1 MKKIA
6 LVNCYF
12 GEFPWYFPFF
22 IKSCAT
28 NPTIDF
34 LIFSDR
40 LYTESLPDNVKII
53 PFNLDKFN
61 ALATEKLG
69 FEVSIEKAYKL
80 CDFKPAY
87 GLLFS
92 EYLQQYDFWGI
103 TDIDVIYGRIR
114 EFMTDEILDTYDII
128 CVRHDFITACCML
141 FKNNDYVNT
150 LFKKSKDYQMV
161 FTSTKNFAFDETNFE
176 QIEIVDRYDI
186 FNIDCEIESMQ
197 HVILKE
203 EENRNLKSHFDLLIC
218 DGNPGELKWENGLLS
233 FRNKL
238 EILLFHM
245 QYYKKNIFTN
255 KILTWDEIPDSFYID
270 RYNYRKNNSL
280 LTRFTV
286 FYTNYLTSP
295 VWHIKK
301 RIGVFLSFYLFKN
314 KLKHLEEG
322 EYIYYL
328 SKEKVIIRKD
338 HDGSTYIKFKNDEE
352 QLLYHMAINK
362 NYFFA
367 KELHYIFKLEIVTNN
382 ILKAFTVISP
392 NGTGRV
398 YTKSE

>member
-6 LVNCYF
+6 LINCYF

-22 IKSCAT
+22 MKSCAT
-28 NPTIDF
+28 NPTVDF
-34 LIFSDR
+34 LIFSDTI
-40 LYTESLPDNVKII
+40 YKESLPDNVKII
-53 PFNLDKFN
+53 PFNLDNFN
-61 ALATEKLG
+61 VLATEKLG
-69 FEVSIEKAYKL
+69 FEVSLKKAYKL

-92 EYLQQYDFWGI
+92 EHLLYYDFWGI

-114 EFMTDEILDTYDII
+114 EFMTNEMLDTYDII
-128 CVRHDFITACCML
+128 CVRHNFITACCML

-150 LFKKSKDYQMV
+150 LFKRSKDYKMV

-176 QIEIVDRYDI
+176 QIEIIDKYDI
-186 FNIDCEIESMQ
+186 FKIDCEIESMQ

-203 EENRNLKSHFDLLIC
+203 EQNGNLKSHFDLLIC
-218 DGNPGELKWENGLLS
+218 DGMPGELKWEKGLFS

-245 QYYKKNIFTN
+245 QCYKKNIFTN
-255 KILTWDEIPDSFYID
+255 KVMKWDEIPDSFYID

-280 LTRFTV
+280 FARIII
-286 FYTNYLTSP
+286 FYSHYLKSAI
-295 VWHIKK
+295 WYIKK
-301 RIGVFLSFYLFKN
+301 RIDMFLSFYLFKS
-314 KLKHLEEG
+314 KLKYLEEG

-338 HDGSTYIKFKNDEE
+338 LVGSTYIKFENYEE
-352 QLLYHMAINK
+352 QLLYHMVLSK

-367 KELHYIFKLEIVTNN
+367 KELHYIFKFEIMKN
-382 ILKAFTVISP
+382 ILNTFTVISP
-392 NGTGRV
+392 NGIGRV